1 METTEPE
8 VKNEFDSDI
17 STNEDFLM
25 ISSALTVLQ
34 NQLAQAKSDLT
45 QLMELK
51 SKALQNPEEFVTKFI
66 NKNVGTIPTPQKILA
81 IRNSCL
87 LTLVAH
93 IGFGKYVMKGRRG
106 KLGINYPYPMSNK
119 KLFFDVSESRDDYNM
134 FEPDLLN
141 QYPKPNSDNTPQ
153 IYQIYDEPKVKS
165 TWTAEEIT
173 RLEELLL
180 VYPEEKTGRDRYRK
194 ISEAL
199 GTRTTAQVYSKHQH
213 MLNPTVRTTKYKKP
227 GLGSRATRIS
237 GYQYL
242 VQKATVKLPKEE
254 LEDDD
259 HVNMKAV
266 HRGFTCDLCGED
278 PIIGIRWACKDCPP
292 DKSIDLCHSCHDK
305 DFTTDTHSKSHDLD
319 PIKVPIVIEQ
329 ADEYSYL
336 GL

>member
-81 IRNSCL
+81 IP
-87 LTLVAH
+87 H

-153 IYQIYDEPKVKS
+153 IYQIYDEPKAKS

-199 GTRTTAQVYSKHQH
+199 GTRTTAQ
-213 MLNPTVRTTKYKKP
+213 YKKP

-242 VQKATVKLPKEE
+242 VQKATMKLPKEE